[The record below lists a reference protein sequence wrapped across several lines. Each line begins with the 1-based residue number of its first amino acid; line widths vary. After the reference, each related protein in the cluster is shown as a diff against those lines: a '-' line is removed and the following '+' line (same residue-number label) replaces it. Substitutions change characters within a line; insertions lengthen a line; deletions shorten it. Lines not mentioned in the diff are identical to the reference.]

1 MARRSGIA
9 RRDAPARGPHGTLS
23 NPEHSNM
30 DGFHVFWR
38 RRSADVCTR
47 VFNASF
53 RRSCSQSA
61 RAQSRRSTLSHK
73 STRRVSLTPF
83 QSPPLAKPK
92 ETTLRMSAAD
102 LGGFS
107 LPTGPNLGGFDPFED
122 DGKASKKTES
132 KASGA
137 VHIRV
142 QQRVRLDLEIE
153 TLPYAWTPL
162 LSHYLTCV
170 SRSMARRMEKSP

>member
-1 MARRSGIA
+1 MARTGRFRIPSIRTWTDSTFSGA
-9 RRDAPARGPHGTLS
+9 AAPLTSVLA
-23 NPEHSNM
+23 
-30 DGFHVFWR
+30 F
-38 RRSADVCTR
+38 
-47 VFNASF
+47 
-53 RRSCSQSA
+53 
-61 RAQSRRSTLSHK
+61 STLHFAAHAHSPPAHSPVGARSHTNQ
-73 STRRVSLTPF
+73 TRRVSLTPF